1 MADTLPIDTTS
12 PARAALTYPPA
23 PRYTPSAQELA
34 RLAAA
39 NERLIQRAAGR
50 GLSPEE
56 YAEAGVHA
64 TDEHWLRDLD
74 DDAACPFEGA
84 CRYPYLNAGGQP

>member
-12 PARAALTYPPA
+12 PVRAELTHPPVR
-23 PRYTPSAQELA
+23 RYTPSAQELA

-39 NERLIQRAAGR
+39 TERLTQRAARR

-74 DDAACPFEGA
+74 VDSVCPFEGA
-84 CRYPYLNAGGQP
+84 TTYQCLRLGGQS